1 MVPFSLPFSLS
12 LSLLWLFLLPPP
24 AGVPIF
30 FFSLPFLL
38 PGPLSLL
45 FPRPRMALPHLRASL
60 DSPRK
65 HTFSAFPAN
74 FMANFR
80 HRHVRREYHI
90 VVLGAG
96 GVGKSCLTGKSLAGF
111 IQSLFWCL
119 LFALTARPAQ
129 FVQNIWIESYDPT
142 IEDSY
147 RKVLA
152 VDVSVSLFSYSP
164 TSEYPLIFFPYI
176 GTAMSSRN
184 LGRNNS
190 VSLITSNLPDSIP
203 GHPQTNKLN
212 YSRHEQL
219 ATHKAHPFSREL
231 YMKQGE
237 GFLLVFSITSMSS
250 LNELQELREQIIRI
264 KDDEKVP
271 IVIVGNKSDL
281 EEDRAVSRSRAFA
294 LSQQW
299 GNAPYYETSARRRAN
314 VDEAFIDLC
323 RQIIR
328 KDIRSN
334 KDRDRDYGGSRKK
347 EASGAADKRRNR
359 RRTKMKTDCD
369 SSVRPLFCLVRLN
382 YTPSASLVCSLVCCL
397 IFSFGYLIYLLFSFF
412 LFFTSLKIYLLPPSS
427 SFNLILILLP
437 YYTPL
442 HTAPSFRDIH
452 ITVSINKPPPTP
464 SEKFP
469 FCYISFPSASLDIIP
484 TFAPPSL
491 PPSLHPR
498 LFSPLSR
505 WKNEKERREQE
516 QRERPSFFITI

>member
-1 MVPFSLPFSLS
+1 
-12 LSLLWLFLLPPP
+12 
-24 AGVPIF
+24 
-30 FFSLPFLL
+30 
-38 PGPLSLL
+38 
-45 FPRPRMALPHLRASL
+45 MALPYLRASL

-96 GVGKSCLTGKSLAGF
+96 GVGKSCLTGTAM
-111 IQSLFWCL
+111 
-119 LFALTARPAQ
+119 FARNVRILSVDYLLTASTTIADP
-129 FVQNIWIESYDPT
+129 WIADW
-142 IEDSY
+142 IQ
-147 RKVLA
+147 
-152 VDVSVSLFSYSP
+152 
-164 TSEYPLIFFPYI
+164 
-176 GTAMSSRN
+176 
-184 LGRNNS
+184 LGRNSSTLLKQPQLTPRDPPYHPTPLQTQAPIARRLLLPQQQLTSAQS
-190 VSLITSNLPDSIP
+190 V
-203 GHPQTNKLN
+203 
-212 YSRHEQL
+212 
-219 ATHKAHPFSREL
+219 SREL

-347 EASGAADKRRNR
+347 EASGTADKRRNR
-359 RRTKMKTDCD
+359 RRTKMKTDC
-369 SSVRPLFCLVRLN
+369 V
-382 YTPSASLVCSLVCCL
+382 
-397 IFSFGYLIYLLFSFF
+397 
-412 LFFTSLKIYLLPPSS
+412 
-427 SFNLILILLP
+427 IL
-437 YYTPL
+437 
-442 HTAPSFRDIH
+442 
-452 ITVSINKPPPTP
+452 
-464 SEKFP
+464 
-469 FCYISFPSASLDIIP
+469 
-484 TFAPPSL
+484 
-491 PPSLHPR
+491 
-498 LFSPLSR
+498 
-505 WKNEKERREQE
+505 
-516 QRERPSFFITI
+516 